1 MELLVALD
9 PTGPDPLHTQLE
21 RALRD
26 DVRAGRLREGAR
38 LPSSRDL
45 AAQLGVSR
53 GVVVEAYAQLTAEG
67 YLASRRGSGTRV
79 ADGLARAA
87 EPAPDGD
94 APTPR
99 PRWTFHPGQPDL
111 AGFPRG
117 AWLAATRRALQAA
130 PDAALGYGS
139 PRGARALRDA
149 LAEHLGRTRGVVARP
164 DRMLV
169 TSGFQQGFGLVCAAL
184 VRAGATRVA
193 VEDPGWFGHVF
204 ALRAA
209 GLEPVPIGV
218 DADGARVEELEGRG
232 VDAVVVTP
240 AHQAPM
246 GAVLAPERRAWLLAW
261 AQRTGALIVEDDYDA
276 EYRYD
281 REPVGALQGVAPEL
295 VVYAGTASKIL
306 APALRLGWLV
316 VPAALSRPLAE
327 AKGHADLGT
336 PALEQLALA
345 DFVARGE
352 LDRHLRRM
360 RRRYRSRRDA
370 LLHALGEHL
379 PQARVQGVAAGLHA
393 VAQFDEGALDEAAVT
408 REAWANGIELHG
420 LGLNRLRPGPP
431 GLVLGYAAMPEPAIA
446 AAIARLGTLIRPA
459 RSYGRK

>member
-9 PTGPDPLHTQLE
+9 PAAPDPLHTQLE
-21 RALRD
+21 RALRG
-26 DVRAGRLREGAR
+26 DVRAGRLRAGAR

-45 AAQLGVSR
+45 AVQLGVSR
-53 GVVVEAYAQLTAEG
+53 GVVVEAYAQLAAEG
-67 YLASRRGSGTRV
+67 YLATQRGSGTRV
-79 ADGLARAA
+79 ADGMARTADRS
-87 EPAPDGD
+87 PDRD
-94 APTPR
+94 TPR
-99 PRWTFHPGQPDL
+99 PAPRWTFHPGQPDL
-111 AGFPRG
+111 AGFPRA
-117 AWLAATRRALQAA
+117 AWLASTRRALQAL

-149 LAEHLGRTRGVVARP
+149 LAEHLGRTRGVVARS
-164 DRMLV
+164 DRMLI
-169 TSGFQQGFGLVCAAL
+169 TSGFQQGFGLVCRAL

-193 VEDPGWFGHVF
+193 VEDPGWFGHVL
-204 ALRAA
+204 ALRDA
-209 GLEPVPIGV
+209 GLEPVPMGV
-218 DADGARVEELEGRG
+218 DADGARVGELDGLG

-246 GAVLAPERRAWLLAW
+246 GGVLAPERRSWLLAW

-295 VVYAGTASKIL
+295 VVYAGTASKML

-316 VPAALSRPLAE
+316 VPAGLSRPLAE
-327 AKGHADLGT
+327 AKSHADLGT
-336 PALEQLALA
+336 PVLEQLALA

-360 RRRYRSRRDA
+360 RRRYRARRDA
-370 LLHALGEHL
+370 LLRALAEHL
-379 PQARVQGVAAGLHA
+379 PHARVQGVAAGLHA
-393 VAQFDEGALDEAAVT
+393 VALFDDGALDEAALA
-408 REAWANGIELHG
+408 REAWARGIELHG
-420 LGLNRLRPGPP
+420 LSLNRLTPGPP

-446 AAIARLGTLIRPA
+446 AATAELGMLMRM
-459 RSYGRK
+459 RQGRK

>member
-1 MELLVALD
+1 MDLLVALD
-9 PTGPDPLHTQLE
+9 PAAADPLHTQLE

-26 DVRAGRLREGAR
+26 DVRAGRLPAGVR

-53 GVVVEAYAQLTAEG
+53 GVVVEAYAQLAAEG
-67 YLASRRGSGTRV
+67 YLATRRGSGTRV
-79 ADGLARAA
+79 ADGLARATDRS
-87 EPAPDGD
+87 PDGD
-94 APTPR
+94 APAPA

-111 AGFPRG
+111 AGFPRA
-117 AWLAATRRALQAA
+117 AWLTSTRRALQAM

-139 PRGARALRDA
+139 PRGARPLRVA

-169 TSGFQQGFGLVCAAL
+169 TSGFQQGFALVCHAL
-184 VRAGATRVA
+184 RRAGATRVA

-204 ALRAA
+204 ALRDA
-209 GLEPVPIGV
+209 GLDPVPIGV
-218 DADGARVEELEGRG
+218 DQDGARVEELDGLG

-246 GAVLAPERRAWLLAW
+246 GAVLAPERRAWLLGW
-261 AQRTGALIVEDDYDA
+261 AQRTGGLVVEDDYDA

-306 APALRLGWLV
+306 APSLRLGWLV
-316 VPAALSRPLAE
+316 VPAALSRSLTE
-327 AKGHADLGT
+327 AKSHADLGT
-336 PALEQLALA
+336 PMLEQLTLA

-370 LLHALGEHL
+370 LLAALAEHV
-379 PQARVQGVAAGLHA
+379 PQARLQGVAAGLHA
-393 VAQFDEGALDEAAVT
+393 VAQFEDGALDEAALA
-408 REAWANGIELHG
+408 RAAWERGIEVHG
-420 LGLNRLRPGPP
+420 LSLNRLTPGPP
-431 GLVLGYAAMPEPAIA
+431 GLVLGYAAMPGPAIA
-446 AAIARLGTLIRPA
+446 AATAELGRLIA
-459 RSYGRK
+459 S